1 MLTQTADGVFVRQS
15 SFCQSNAV
23 VIADAG
29 GVLLVDPGVDGDDLA
44 GLADDL
50 AGMGAIPAAGF
61 STHPHW
67 DHVLWHVRFGEVPR
81 YGTRTCAAVAQERL
95 GKLRDMAA
103 GLAPGAPLDLLGAIT
118 ALPAGSTR
126 VPLRERSVRVIE
138 HQAHAPGHAALLID
152 DAHVLVAGDMLSDV
166 EMPLLDP
173 KGNDQCKEY
182 LAALDELEMVCEAGV
197 TTVIPG
203 HGSVAHGAGIHLRIE
218 LDRAYIQALQ
228 AGADPA
234 DPRIGPTAT
243 YGTDWLPQAHQTN
256 LCIARR

>member
-1 MLTQTADGVFVRQS
+1 MFTQTADGVFVRQS

-23 VIADAG
+23 VIADVG
-29 GVLLVDPGVDGDDLA
+29 GVLLVDPGVDGHDLA

-50 AGMGAIPAAGF
+50 DNMGAIPAAGF

-67 DHVLWHVRFGEVPR
+67 DHVLWHARFGEAPR

-95 GKLRDMAA
+95 GRLRDMAA

-126 VPLRERSVRVIE
+126 VPLRERSVQVIE

-166 EMPLLDP
+166 KIPLPDP
-173 KGNDQCKEY
+173 RGNDQCNEY
-182 LAALDELEMVCEAGV
+182 LAALDELEMVCQNDV

-203 HGSVAHGAGIHLRIE
+203 HGSPAHGAEIHLRIE
-218 LDRAYIQALQ
+218 SDRAYIQALQ
-228 AGADPA
+228 SGANPP
-234 DPRIGPTAT
+234 DPRIGPDAT
-243 YGTDWLPQAHQTN
+243 YGTDRLPQAHQKN
-256 LCIARR
+256 LHIARQ